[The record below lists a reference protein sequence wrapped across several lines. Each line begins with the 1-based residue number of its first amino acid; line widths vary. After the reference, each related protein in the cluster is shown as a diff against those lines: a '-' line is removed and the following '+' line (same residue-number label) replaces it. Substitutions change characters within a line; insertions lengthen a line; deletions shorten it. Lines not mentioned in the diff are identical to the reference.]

1 VIWVKNLDLTKD
13 PLPHLLKKIAIPASI
28 GMFFNTMYYIVDN
41 YYAGLLSSTALAGL
55 SLAAPIYFMGI
66 AVSIGIGQGTNALVG
81 NSRGG
86 GRQDLAEE
94 IAGRALSF
102 AWLTAILIGLTVLF
116 FVTDL
121 FSVMGAEGAYVNDA
135 VSYLSI
141 ILPTLALSAHAM
153 AANGILNSLGDT
165 TSFRNSLIVAFFA
178 NILLDPLFMFTF
190 GWGVYGLAAATATTQ
205 LGSAIYLTKKVS
217 QSQLAACLSSH
228 NLSPNLVQYRALINQ
243 SLPASTNMF
252 LIALGSIIV
261 TAAVS
266 RFGEDAVAGLGIAL
280 RIEQL
285 VLLPTVG
292 INIAVLSLVSVNFGA
307 KKFER
312 MEKVAVDSIRIGTIM
327 MVFGGILVFAFARP
341 LIALFTDD
349 SNVIE
354 IGVGYL
360 RVEALILPAY
370 VLSFVSSAVL
380 QGMKQAVVPM
390 YFNLVRQ
397 LILPSLF
404 IAVALILLDTDIF
417 GIWWSIAIASWLTVT
432 LQFQHM
438 RKTVKKTVLASL

>member
-1 VIWVKNLDLTKD
+1 MILVKKLDLTKD

-81 NSRGG
+81 NSRGE

-178 NILLDPLFMFTF
+178 KKN
-190 GWGVYGLAAATATTQ
+190 
-205 LGSAIYLTKKVS
+205 YLESDK
-217 QSQLAACLSSH
+217 
-228 NLSPNLVQYRALINQ
+228 
-243 SLPASTNMF
+243 
-252 LIALGSIIV
+252 
-261 TAAVS
+261 
-266 RFGEDAVAGLGIAL
+266 
-280 RIEQL
+280 
-285 VLLPTVG
+285 
-292 INIAVLSLVSVNFGA
+292 
-307 KKFER
+307 
-312 MEKVAVDSIRIGTIM
+312 
-327 MVFGGILVFAFARP
+327 
-341 LIALFTDD
+341 
-349 SNVIE
+349 
-354 IGVGYL
+354 
-360 RVEALILPAY
+360 
-370 VLSFVSSAVL
+370 
-380 QGMKQAVVPM
+380 
-390 YFNLVRQ
+390 
-397 LILPSLF
+397 
-404 IAVALILLDTDIF
+404 
-417 GIWWSIAIASWLTVT
+417 
-432 LQFQHM
+432 
-438 RKTVKKTVLASL
+438 